1 MEETS
6 EVNPLN
12 LTLDEVIALNRLKNR
27 REELDIAN
35 EEIRFSN
42 CSSNGISI
50 RDEDIDNRLRK
61 MPGFGTKPIH
71 YRLGNNI
78 YKRLRFKNYR
88 QKHMYNCVNKAK
100 MSLWR
105 KHSGLLGGI
114 RVRNP
119 VALKKPFVST
129 LTRNSIYEFNRLNG
143 GLMRNAFISAPSIIS
158 HQSILT
164 KRHLARACLNS
175 DVQEEIKN
183 FLSLTDT
190 EMVEDL
196 VEQFRPIPRE
206 TNKTITERFLR

>member
-1 MEETS
+1 MEETT
-6 EVNPLN
+6 EFNPLN

-27 REELDIAN
+27 REELDNAN
-35 EEIRFSN
+35 EEIQFSN

-119 VALKKPFVST
+119 VALRK
-129 LTRNSIYEFNRLNG
+129 
-143 GLMRNAFISAPSIIS
+143 
-158 HQSILT
+158 
-164 KRHLARACLNS
+164 HLARACLNS
-175 DVQEEIKN
+175 DVLEEIKN

-190 EMVEDL
+190 EMVKDL
-196 VEQFRPIPRE
+196 VE
-206 TNKTITERFLR
+206 